1 LHLRLSRPRPSAVV
15 VSVAGEVDSRSAP
28 LLHTVLMP
36 RLGTAARTVIVDLS
50 QVGFLSSAGLSL
62 LVEADAR
69 ARTSRQVL
77 RVVAPGHAV
86 QRVLRLTELDKVL
99 HCHDSVLEALDAGSD

>member
-1 LHLRLSRPRPSAVV
+1 
-15 VSVAGEVDSRSAP
+15 
-28 LLHTVLMP
+28 MP

-86 QRVLRLTELDKVL
+86 RRVLRLTELDKVL